1 MRIGKNIRAIRV
13 SQKMEQK
20 ELADRL
26 HISNKTI
33 SSWECD
39 RTEPNIG
46 MFEKIADALNVTKAE
61 LLEGRCSPETIFDK
75 DFGVVAKKR
84 SSYEKFRKICLERE
98 VKPSDVSK
106 ATGISS
112 ATLSSWKKG
121 VYSPKIDK
129 ISKIANFFHVDA
141 SYFDD
146 DALNVPVTSARIV
159 SEDEQRLTNIFN
171 RLSSDGKKRLLERA
185 MELEQLGFTEKN
197 TKKEA

>member
-61 LLEGRCSPETIFDK
+61 LLEGRCSPETVFDK
-75 DFGVVAKKR
+75 DFGGVNKKR

-98 VKPSDVSK
+98 VKPADVSK

-112 ATLSSWKKG
+112 ATLSSWKNG
-121 VYSPKIDK
+121 IYFPKFDK
-129 ISKIANFFHVDA
+129 ISKIAKFFRVDV

-146 DALNVPVTSARIV
+146 DALAVPVTSARIV

-185 MELEQLGFTEKN
+185 VELEQLGFTEKN

>member
-1 MRIGKNIRAIRV
+1 MRIGKNIRAIRL

-61 LLEGRCSPETIFDK
+61 LLEGRCSPETIAVK
-75 DFGVVAKKR
+75 DFGVVTKKP
-84 SSYEKFRKICLERE
+84 SSYEKFRKICIERK

-121 VYSPKIDK
+121 IYSPKFDK
-129 ISKIANFFHVDA
+129 ISKIAKFFHVDV

-146 DALNVPVTSARIV
+146 DALTVPTTSARIV
-159 SEDEQRLTNIFN
+159 SEDEQRLTDIFN
-171 RLSSDGKKRLLERA
+171 RLSSDGKKRLVERA
-185 MELEQLGFTEKN
+185 MELEQLGFTQK
-197 TKKEA
+197 KHQKEA